1 MLLRVSIKSSGIGV
15 AIKPTT
21 HLSLN
26 SSFCQPNSTS
36 DPRPTLQKVQPEPLV
51 RLHGRV
57 WLTGGLRA
65 EMVTPLRVPSLVST
79 SKAKREERQDP
90 VVLGARET
98 WRRDPLSLCSFPAP
112 AAVLP
117 SGLERPPHPVHS
129 PQTSQCKK
137 LLEDGQRR
145 WVRSSCREGR
155 EGRRGRP
162 LIVNQQTRTAASH
175 YKWDDDLVTGLPW
188 AHRLTWG
195 YFDKV
200 KLSSKAATLR
210 RWAPR
215 KSESQR
221 SSLPRP

>member
-1 MLLRVSIKSSGIGV
+1 MRHGDVTHSPFAPFQRRPPSCPAVSSGR
-15 AIKPTT
+15 PTPCT
-21 HLSLN
+21 R
-26 SSFCQPNSTS
+26 
-36 DPRPTLQKVQPEPLV
+36 PRP
-51 RLHGRV
+51 
-57 WLTGGLRA
+57 
-65 EMVTPLRVPSLVST
+65 
-79 SKAKREERQDP
+79 
-90 VVLGARET
+90 
-98 WRRDPLSLCSFPAP
+98 
-112 AAVLP
+112 P
-117 SGLERPPHPVHS
+117 SG
-129 PQTSQCKK
+129 KK

-175 YKWDDDLVTGLPW
+175 YKWDDDLVTGLPG

-221 SSLPRP
+221 SSLPRPKRLAQGLARRRGSTPVHHMTRARTGGVGRRHRGSSSHTVAQHTLASNISPPLIFAPLILCPKM